1 MSGLTMHVV
10 SQDPE
15 TMLSSSNCK
24 HCTLPCR
31 GSTDNMWV
39 ILVHCTCVY
48 AQYREYIMYCMYVHS
63 TENTSCT
70 VGMCTVGDVMSSY
83 NHIPTQSQSYTVP
96 CGPVKCARASQTVYH
111 ECCNRTMLISCSNI
125 ASFPDPFMY
134 RDITSSIAQYTLK
147 VFHIRVGLFPGSS

>member
-1 MSGLTMHVV
+1 
-10 SQDPE
+10 
-15 TMLSSSNCK
+15 
-24 HCTLPCR
+24 
-31 GSTDNMWV
+31 
-39 ILVHCTCVY
+39 
-48 AQYREYIMYCMYVHS
+48 
-63 TENTSCT
+63 
-70 VGMCTVGDVMSSY
+70 MSSY